1 MQYKKNKKRYYYLA
15 LWILFLNGLSLKALE
30 IAVKPF
36 GYLGLLYNQ
45 GAQKNP
51 HSYVGALA
59 RLGVDFSYS
68 NGWSFGIGAIGAWN
82 IYNKQRL
89 ANLYIS
95 LGNFFGSSKNVK
107 PYLSAGDVSDAYVQY
122 TNQRFKIALGRFN
135 TDFVDFDWIG
145 GNIQGVSVAFK
156 QNSMRYFGIFMDSML
171 YNGHQI
177 NKEQGNRIA
186 TSLNALA
193 SYDPVSKRLYVGGEV
208 FVLGTEYKHE
218 NLKVLPFILTDT
230 RLPLPTQNVLVQV
243 GGKLEYDA
251 SLAKGFTSHTLV
263 HGMYQYGNTD
273 ATTNAK
279 NAGLFL
285 IDQTFKYKIFNFGMG
300 FYIVPARNNKG
311 GYLWTFN
318 DRTKFYGRGINAPGV
333 PAIYFANSSISGY
346 VFLGL
351 KTKRVRLDAMV
362 AFGDYQEYSLMS
374 SFRVWTYRGLSFD
387 MGGGYVYAYNS
398 KATRKSLGNSS
409 FVFFGKFLF

>member
-1 MQYKKNKKRYYYLA
+1 MQDKKNKKRYYHLA

-30 IAVKPF
+30 IAIKPF

-59 RLGVDFSYS
+59 CLGVDFSYS

-107 PYLSAGDVSDAYVQY
+107 PYLSAGDVSDAYLQY

-208 FVLGTEYKHE
+208 FALGAEYKNK
-218 NLKVLPFILTDT
+218 NLTFTPFILMDT

-251 SLAKGFTSHTLV
+251 SLARGFTSRTLV

-273 ATTNAK
+273 AVTSTK

-300 FYIVPARNNKG
+300 FYIVPARNNK

-346 VFLGL
+346 VFGGL
-351 KTKRVRLDAMV
+351 KTRRVRLDAMV

-374 SFRVWTYRGLSFD
+374 SFRIWAYRSLSFD

>member
-1 MQYKKNKKRYYYLA
+1 MQYKKNKKRYYLA

-59 RLGVDFSYS
+59 CLGVDFSYN

-82 IYNKQRL
+82 IYNKQHL

-95 LGNFFGSSKNVK
+95 LGNFFGSSKNVR
-107 PYLSAGDVSDAYVQY
+107 PYLSAGDISDAYVQY

-208 FVLGTEYKHE
+208 FVLGAEYRHE
-218 NLKVLPFILTDT
+218 NLKVVPFILTDT

-243 GGKLEYDA
+243 GSKLEYDA

-273 ATTNAK
+273 SATNAK

-285 IDQTFKYKIFNFGMG
+285 IDQTFKYKIFNFGTG
-300 FYIVPARNNKG
+300 FYIVPARNNK

-374 SFRVWTYRGLSFD
+374 SFRVWTYRSLSFD

>member
-1 MQYKKNKKRYYYLA
+1 MQDKKNKKRYYHLA

-59 RLGVDFSYS
+59 RLGADFSYS
-68 NGWSFGIGAIGAWN
+68 NGWSLGIGAIGAWN
-82 IYNKQRL
+82 AYNKQRL
-89 ANLYIS
+89 ADLYIS
-95 LGNFFGSSKNVK
+95 LGNFFGNPNNVK
-107 PYLSAGDVSDAYVQY
+107 PYLSAGDISDAYLQY

-145 GNIQGVSVAFK
+145 GNIQGVSAAFK

-208 FVLGTEYKHE
+208 FVLGAEYKNK
-218 NLKVLPFILTDT
+218 NLTFTPFILTNT

-243 GGKLEYDA
+243 GGKFEYDA
-251 SLAKGFTSHTLV
+251 SLAKGFTSHTLM

-273 ATTNAK
+273 AVTSAK

-285 IDQTFKYKIFNFGMG
+285 IDQTFEYKIFNFGMG
-300 FYIVPARNNKG
+300 FYIVPARNNK

-346 VFLGL
+346 VFGGL

-374 SFRVWTYRGLSFD
+374 SFRIWAYRSLSFD

>member
-1 MQYKKNKKRYYYLA
+1 MQYKKNKKRYYLA

-95 LGNFFGSSKNVK
+95 LGNFFGSSKNVR
-107 PYLSAGDVSDAYVQY
+107 PYLSAGDVSDAYIQY
-122 TNQRFKIALGRFN
+122 TNQRFKITLGRFN

-208 FVLGTEYKHE
+208 FVLGAEYRHE

-251 SLAKGFTSHTLV
+251 SLAKGFTSHTLA

-273 ATTNAK
+273 SATSTK
-279 NAGLFL
+279 NTGLFL
-285 IDQTFKYKIFNFGMG
+285 IDQTFKYKIFNFGTG
-300 FYIVPARNNKG
+300 FYIVPARNNK

-374 SFRVWTYRGLSFD
+374 SFRVWTYRSLSFD

>member
-1 MQYKKNKKRYYYLA
+1 MKFKNNKKGYFYLV
-15 LWILFLNGLSLKALE
+15 LWIRFLNGFSLKALE

-145 GNIQGVSVAFK
+145 GNIQGISVAFK

-208 FVLGTEYKHE
+208 FVLGAEYRHE

-285 IDQTFKYKIFNFGMG
+285 IDQTFKYKIFNFGTG
-300 FYIVPARNNKG
+300 FYIVPARNNK

>member
-1 MQYKKNKKRYYYLA
+1 M
-15 LWILFLNGLSLKALE
+15 
-30 IAVKPF
+30 
-36 GYLGLLYNQ
+36 
-45 GAQKNP
+45 
-51 HSYVGALA
+51 
-59 RLGVDFSYS
+59 
-68 NGWSFGIGAIGAWN
+68 
-82 IYNKQRL
+82 
-89 ANLYIS
+89 
-95 LGNFFGSSKNVK
+95 
-107 PYLSAGDVSDAYVQY
+107 
-122 TNQRFKIALGRFN
+122 
-135 TDFVDFDWIG
+135 
-145 GNIQGVSVAFK
+145 
-156 QNSMRYFGIFMDSML
+156 
-171 YNGHQI
+171 
-177 NKEQGNRIA
+177 
-186 TSLNALA
+186 
-193 SYDPVSKRLYVGGEV
+193 
-208 FVLGTEYKHE
+208 FVLGAEYKHE

-243 GGKLEYDA
+243 GGKLEYEA
-251 SLAKGFTSHTLV
+251 SLAKGFTSRTLV

-273 ATTNAK
+273 SATNAK

-285 IDQTFKYKIFNFGMG
+285 IDQTFKYQIFNFGTG
-300 FYIVPARNNKG
+300 FYIVPARNNK

-374 SFRVWTYRGLSFD
+374 SFRVWTYRSLSFD

>member
-1 MQYKKNKKRYYYLA
+1 
-15 LWILFLNGLSLKALE
+15 
-30 IAVKPF
+30 
-36 GYLGLLYNQ
+36 
-45 GAQKNP
+45 
-51 HSYVGALA
+51 
-59 RLGVDFSYS
+59 
-68 NGWSFGIGAIGAWN
+68 
-82 IYNKQRL
+82 
-89 ANLYIS
+89 
-95 LGNFFGSSKNVK
+95 
-107 PYLSAGDVSDAYVQY
+107 
-122 TNQRFKIALGRFN
+122 
-135 TDFVDFDWIG
+135 
-145 GNIQGVSVAFK
+145 
-156 QNSMRYFGIFMDSML
+156 ML

-208 FVLGTEYKHE
+208 FVIGAEYRHE
-218 NLKVLPFILTDT
+218 NLKVVPFILTDT

-243 GGKLEYDA
+243 GGKLEYEA

-273 ATTNAK
+273 ITTSAK

-285 IDQTFKYKIFNFGMG
+285 IDQTFKYKIFNFGTG
-300 FYIVPARNNKG
+300 FYIVPARNNK

-374 SFRVWTYRGLSFD
+374 SFRVWTYRSLSFD

-398 KATRKSLGNSS
+398 KATRKSLGDSS

>member
-1 MQYKKNKKRYYYLA
+1 
-15 LWILFLNGLSLKALE
+15 
-30 IAVKPF
+30 
-36 GYLGLLYNQ
+36 
-45 GAQKNP
+45 
-51 HSYVGALA
+51 
-59 RLGVDFSYS
+59 
-68 NGWSFGIGAIGAWN
+68 
-82 IYNKQRL
+82 
-89 ANLYIS
+89 
-95 LGNFFGSSKNVK
+95 
-107 PYLSAGDVSDAYVQY
+107 
-122 TNQRFKIALGRFN
+122 
-135 TDFVDFDWIG
+135 
-145 GNIQGVSVAFK
+145 
-156 QNSMRYFGIFMDSML
+156 MDSML

-208 FVLGTEYKHE
+208 FVLGTEYKNK
-218 NLKVLPFILTDT
+218 NLTFVPFILTDT

-251 SLAKGFTSHTLV
+251 SLAKGFTSRTLV

-273 ATTNAK
+273 AVTSAK

-285 IDQTFKYKIFNFGMG
+285 IDQTFKYQIFNFGTG
-300 FYIVPARNNKG
+300 FYIVPARNNK

-374 SFRVWTYRGLSFD
+374 SFRVWTYRDLSFD

-398 KATRKSLGNSS
+398 KATRKSLGDSS

>member
-95 LGNFFGSSKNVK
+95 LGNFFGSSKNIR
-107 PYLSAGDVSDAYVQY
+107 PYLSAGDVSDAYIQY

-208 FVLGTEYKHE
+208 FVLGAEYKNK
-218 NLKVLPFILTDT
+218 NLTFVPFILTDT

-243 GGKLEYDA
+243 GSKLEYDA

-273 ATTNAK
+273 AITNAK
-279 NAGLFL
+279 NTGLFL
-285 IDQTFKYKIFNFGMG
+285 IDQTFKYKIFNFGTG
-300 FYIVPARNNKG
+300 FYIVPARNNK

>member
-1 MQYKKNKKRYYYLA
+1 MQDKKNKKRYYHLA

-30 IAVKPF
+30 IAIKPF

-45 GAQKNP
+45 GTQKNP

-107 PYLSAGDVSDAYVQY
+107 PYLSAGDVSDAYLQY

-208 FVLGTEYKHE
+208 FALGAEYKHE
-218 NLKVLPFILTDT
+218 NFKFIPFILMDT

-243 GGKLEYDA
+243 GGKFEYDA
-251 SLAKGFTSHTLV
+251 SLNKGFTSHTLV

-273 ATTNAK
+273 AVTSAK

-300 FYIVPARNNKG
+300 FYIVPARNNK

-346 VFLGL
+346 VFGGL
-351 KTKRVRLDAMV
+351 KTRRVRLDAMV

-374 SFRVWTYRGLSFD
+374 SFRVWAYRGLSFD

>member
-1 MQYKKNKKRYYYLA
+1 MQYKKNKKRCYYLA
-15 LWILFLNGLSLKALE
+15 LGILFLNGLSLKALE

-82 IYNKQRL
+82 VYNKQRL

-107 PYLSAGDVSDAYVQY
+107 PYLSAGDVSDAYIQY

-145 GNIQGVSVAFK
+145 GNIQGISVAFK

-208 FVLGTEYKHE
+208 FVLGAEYRHE
-218 NLKVLPFILTDT
+218 NLKVVPFILTDT

-243 GGKLEYDA
+243 GGKLEYEA
-251 SLAKGFTSHTLV
+251 SLAKGFTSRTLV

-273 ATTNAK
+273 AATSAK

-285 IDQTFKYKIFNFGMG
+285 IDQTFKYKIFNFGTG
-300 FYIVPARNNKG
+300 FYIVPARNNK

-374 SFRVWTYRGLSFD
+374 SFRVWAYRSLSFD

-398 KATRKSLGNSS
+398 KATRKSLGDSS

>member
-1 MQYKKNKKRYYYLA
+1 MQYKKNKKRYYYYLA

-82 IYNKQRL
+82 VYNKQRL

-95 LGNFFGSSKNVK
+95 LGNFFGSSKNVR
-107 PYLSAGDVSDAYVQY
+107 PYLSAGDVSDAYIQY

-208 FVLGTEYKHE
+208 FVLGAEYRHE
-218 NLKVLPFILTDT
+218 NLKVVPFILTDT

-251 SLAKGFTSHTLV
+251 SLDKGFTSRTLV

-273 ATTNAK
+273 AATNAK

-285 IDQTFKYKIFNFGMG
+285 IDQTFKYKIFNFGTG
-300 FYIVPARNNKG
+300 FYIVPARNNK

-374 SFRVWTYRGLSFD
+374 SFRVWTHRSLSFD